1 MESNTKKYVSKY
13 DAKKLFEESGIGP
26 AEIVKECENGEFN
39 TVYLVKSNGKRYYL
53 KFGNDDS
60 TPTLSYEKNMLKTE
74 LGIYEAIEGTD
85 ILRPAMV
92 FKDTSREKIGVDYF
106 ITEGLDAP
114 MLGLTFP
121 NLKARKRVMYQLGA
135 DVAKIHSVKSEDG
148 FGYEQFGKKATWAE
162 AYKLMIDKI
171 VADATVLNVKFD
183 TFRVYAILDRVKD
196 ILAEVTES
204 VLVHGDVWA
213 GNVFVNRK
221 NFTYQGRIDWE
232 RGFWGDF
239 AADFVALAPCGNI
252 ERNRYFVKG
261 YRSVSPVEFDA
272 KLHTRIDLMK
282 LYFGMIL
289 LTEPELRWKKGSFQ
303 YNVHKYRARKVFNK
317 ALKALEK
324 PL

>member
-13 DAKKLFEESGIGP
+13 DAKKLFEESGIGA
-26 AEIVKECENGEFN
+26 AEIVKECETGEFN
-39 TVYLVKSNGKRYYL
+39 TVYSVKSNGKKYYL

-60 TPTLSYEKNMLKTE
+60 TPTLSYENDMLKAE
-74 LGIYEAIEGTD
+74 LAAYAALEGTD
-85 ILRPAMV
+85 VLRPAIV
-92 FKDTSREKIGVDYF
+92 FADTSREKINVDYF
-106 ITEGLDAP
+106 ISEGLDAP
-114 MLGLTFP
+114 LQGLTFP

-135 DVAKIHSVKSEDG
+135 DVAKIHAVKGEG
-148 FGYEQFGKKATWAE
+148 FGYFQLGKEPTWAE

-171 VADATVLNVKFD
+171 VADATVHNVRLD
-183 TFRVYAILDRVKD
+183 TFRVYAVLDRVKD

-204 VLVHGDVWA
+204 SLVHGDLWA

-221 NFTYQGRIDWE
+221 NFTYQGLIDWE
-232 RGFWGDF
+232 RAFWGDI
-239 AADFVALAPCGNI
+239 AADFTTLAPCGNI

-261 YRSVSPVEFDA
+261 YNSVTPIEFNA
-272 KLHTRIDLMK
+272 KLHTRINLMK
-282 LYFGMIL
+282 LYYGMVM

-303 YNVHKYRARKVFNK
+303 YNVHKYYGRKVFNK

>member
-13 DAKKLFEESGIGP
+13 DAKKLFEESGVGA
-26 AEIVKECENGEFN
+26 AEIVKECETGEFN
-39 TVYLVKSNGKRYYL
+39 TVYSVRSNGKRYYL
-53 KFGNDDS
+53 KFGSDDS
-60 TPTLSYEKNMLKTE
+60 TPTLNYEKDMLRAE
-74 LGIYEAIEGTD
+74 LAAYAALEGTD
-85 ILRPAMV
+85 VLRPTIV
-92 FKDTSREKIGVDYF
+92 FADTSREKINVDYF

-114 MLGLTFP
+114 LQGLTFP

-135 DVAKIHSVKSEDG
+135 DVAKIHAVKGTE
-148 FGYEQFGKKATWAE
+148 FGYFQFGKKPTWAE

-171 VADATVLNVKFD
+171 VADATVLNVRID
-183 TFRVYAILDRVKD
+183 TFRVYAVLDRVKD

-204 VLVHGDVWA
+204 SLVHGDLWA

-221 NFTYQGRIDWE
+221 NFTYQGLIDWE
-232 RGFWGDF
+232 RAFWGDIATDF
-239 AADFVALAPCGNI
+239 ATLALCGNI

-261 YRSVSPVEFDA
+261 YNSVTPIEFNA

-282 LYFGMIL
+282 LYYGMVM

-303 YNVHKYRARKVFNK
+303 YNIHKYYGRKVFNK